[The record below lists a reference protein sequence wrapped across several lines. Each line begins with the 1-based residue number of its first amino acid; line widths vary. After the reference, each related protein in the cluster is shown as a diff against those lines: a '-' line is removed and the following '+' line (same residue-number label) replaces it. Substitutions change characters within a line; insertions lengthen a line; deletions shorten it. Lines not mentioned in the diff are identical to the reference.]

1 MKLDN
6 YRLNWEV
13 ILKKEIDFLS
23 KKYPDL
29 DIKGSYSSVIELLNE
44 NKIKYRII
52 MHKNELVGYAYI
64 MDSTDKSDRLYAD
77 IGFTSPKK
85 ITEDRLKEIFEW
97 LTGIASKEKK
107 KLMLNPIING
117 NETSEKYLMDSGFKT
132 IVRKRMVMDLNDYKY
147 NKLDEKYDISGIDD
161 INMDLYSDAEYEAF
175 KYTSDKFLFSNKR
188 EDRLQTVVNL
198 FKGEYGEI
206 IKEVTVII
214 KNKGRISGAVVSSR
228 LGFDRAFIVSIFV
241 KRAYRKT
248 GMGKYLLFTALNRLK
263 ALSYHYVFLWV
274 NAENFA
280 KDFYLHYGFKY
291 DDYPDEVIYYLPNGK

>member
-6 YRLNWEV
+6 YRLNWDV

-23 KKYPDL
+23 KKYPDI
-29 DIKGSYSSVIELLNE
+29 DIKGSYASIVTLLNE
-44 NKIKYRII
+44 NKIRSRII

-64 MDSTDKSDRLYAD
+64 MDSNDKSDRLYAD
-77 IGFTSPKK
+77 IGFISSKK
-85 ITEDRLKEIFEW
+85 INEERLGELFEW
-97 LTGIASKEKK
+97 LIGIASEEKK
-107 KLMLNPIING
+107 KLMLNPIYNG
-117 NETSEKYLMDSGFKT
+117 NDLSDQYLIKSGFKT
-132 IVRKRMVMDLNDYKY
+132 IIRKRMVIDLSDYTYK
-147 NKLDEKYDISGIDD
+147 KLEKEYDVSGISD

-188 EDRLQTVVNL
+188 EDRIQTVINL
-198 FKGEYGEI
+198 FNGDYGDI
-206 IKEVTVII
+206 IKEVTVIL
-214 KNKGRISGAVVSSR
+214 KNKGRISGAVISSK

-280 KDFYLHYGFKY
+280 RDFYLHYGFKY
-291 DDYPDEVIYYLPNGK
+291 DNYPDEVIYYHSYEK

>member
-6 YRLNWEV
+6 YRLNWDV

-23 KKYPDL
+23 KKYPDI
-29 DIKGSYSSVIELLNE
+29 DIKGSYASIVTLLNE
-44 NKIKYRII
+44 NKIRSRII

-64 MDSTDKSDRLYAD
+64 MDSNDKSDRLYAD
-77 IGFTSPKK
+77 IGFISSKK
-85 ITEDRLKEIFEW
+85 INEERLGELFEW
-97 LTGIASKEKK
+97 LIGIASEEKK
-107 KLMLNPIING
+107 KLMLNSIYNG
-117 NETSEKYLMDSGFKT
+117 NDLSDQYLIKSGFKT
-132 IVRKRMVMDLNDYKY
+132 IIRKRMVIDLNDYTYK
-147 NKLDEKYDISGIDD
+147 KLEKEYDVSGIRD

-188 EDRLQTVVNL
+188 EDRIQTVINL
-198 FKGEYGEI
+198 FNGDYGEI
-206 IKEVTVII
+206 IKEVTVIL
-214 KNKGRISGAVVSSR
+214 KNKGRISGAVISSK

-280 KDFYLHYGFKY
+280 RDFYLHYGFKY
-291 DDYPDEVIYYLPNGK
+291 DAYPDEVIYYRSYEK